1 MRTPASLSGL
11 TYHVKTFGCQM
22 NLHDSERVSGL
33 LGLCGCIEVAS
44 PDEADIVV
52 FMTCCVREKADT
64 HLYGQVSAMVSAPE
78 PPSGRRIVC
87 VGGCIAQRDGAR
99 IREHMRNVDVVFG
112 TRALASLPELI
123 ADALE
128 GGSKEVVADV
138 SEDDPG
144 FSTDLPS
151 RREDAWHAW
160 VPIMTG
166 CNNFCSY
173 CIVPYVRGRE
183 RSRRLEDVVAEVDR
197 LRADGVREVCLLG
210 QNVNSYGR
218 NVYGHPRF
226 AELLRAVGETGI
238 ERIRFTSSHP
248 KDLSDET
255 IAAMADTEAVMP
267 QLHLAVQSGSTRVLK
282 AMNRHYTRED
292 FLSLASRIK
301 HAMPGI
307 ALSTDIIV
315 GFPGETEEDFED
327 TLSLVREV
335 GFSSA
340 FTFIYS
346 KRSGTPA
353 AKVDDP
359 TPREVIQERFDR
371 LAELVATLAHDANQE
386 ELGRTV
392 EVLVEG
398 PSKRN
403 DDILVGH
410 SRKNKTVH
418 FPLPEGA
425 SAEGLVGKLVD
436 VRVDEA
442 RTWYLRGPMVGD
454 AR

>member
-33 LGLCGCIEVAS
+33 LGSCGCIEVAS

-64 HLYGQVSAMVSAPE
+64 HLYGQVSAMVSAPV
-78 PPSGRRIVC
+78 PPSGRRLVAI
-87 VGGCIAQRDGAR
+87 GGCIAQRDGAR

-112 TRALASLPELI
+112 TRAVASLPTLLV
-123 ADALE
+123 DALRR
-128 GGSKEVVADV
+128 GRGEVLADV
-138 SEDDPG
+138 SEDDPS

-151 RREDAWHAW
+151 RREESWHAW

-183 RSRRLEDVVAEVDR
+183 RDRSFEDIVAEVER

-210 QNVNSYGR
+210 QNVNSFGRQRYGS
-218 NVYGHPRF
+218 PRF
-226 AELLRAVGETGI
+226 AELLRAVGATGI

-255 IAAMADTEAVMP
+255 IRAMAETPSVMP

-282 AMNRHYTRED
+282 AMHRSYTRED
-292 FLSLASRIK
+292 YLRLADRIK
-301 HAMPGI
+301 SAMPGI

-315 GFPGETEEDFED
+315 GFPGETEEDFEE

-335 GFSSA
+335 GFASA

-346 KRSGTPA
+346 KREGTPA
-353 AKVDDP
+353 AKIDDP

-371 LAELVATLAHDANQE
+371 LASLVAEQAHEANQV

-392 EVLVEG
+392 EALVEG
-398 PSKRN
+398 SSKR
-403 DDILVGH
+403 DDKVLVGH
-410 SRKNKTVH
+410 SKKNKTVL
-418 FPLPEGA
+418 FEAPDGMEEA
-425 SAEGLVGKLVD
+425 DLVGKLVD

-442 RTWYLRGPMVGD
+442 RTWYLRGPVVGKP
-454 AR
+454 R